1 MLILFHPPPPPSPT
15 SGNKLLLFLFHIP
28 SSAQVIS
35 FEYDFNELS
44 HYRLGQVSQGLRT
57 MRCENVVLEGSGI
70 VCVSQILAG
79 SDQWMYGPDLT
90 VRQTPAQLIIKSTH
104 PTLPSHPVPA
114 RSCGVFTNTVLSQY
128 YREVFVFT
136 SHLTP
141 CTPSL
146 SQCLKHPLRPCR
158 IR

>member
-1 MLILFHPPPPPSPT
+1 MTRLILFHPPPPPPAVTSSCSSYVILNSWSSPA
-15 SGNKLLLFLFHIP
+15 P
-28 SSAQVIS
+28 APVIS

-104 PTLPSHPVPA
+104 PTPTPPLPPCPGQVMWSVYQH
-114 RSCGVFTNTVLSQY
+114 SSQSI
-128 YREVFVFT
+128 V
-136 SHLTP
+136 
-141 CTPSL
+141 
-146 SQCLKHPLRPCR
+146 
-158 IR
+158 